1 MADAVIGT
9 DVDYRVTLWNPA
21 AERLYGYSAEEALGR
36 PARELATYE
45 NDTSRVRLE
54 AALDR
59 DGIAHVEFRARTKS
73 GAWRDVE
80 LIAMAVRDE
89 AGDPAGYLGIHRDV
103 SARKRADPEH
113 RRLAAV
119 VQASPD
125 FIGVS
130 DLEGWPLFLNEAGQ
144 RLAGLDGMEEVRAHH
159 IAEFFAPEVRAAL
172 RDELLP
178 RLLAQG
184 REAWELDFLNLRTAE
199 RIPVSWDA
207 FRIDDPDTGEPLAI
221 ATITRDLRERRR
233 AQQEIDGYRRR
244 IDTVFASIS
253 DAFYALDRDFRFSYL
268 NDRAVQVLGDL
279 LGEPLSREDFLGN
292 EVFAMFPHIVGTAIE
307 RNFRLALAE
316 RCT

>member
-9 DVDYRVTLWNPA
+9 DSHHRVAQWNPA
-21 AERLYGYSAEEALGR
+21 AERLYGYSAEEAMGR
-36 PARELATYE
+36 PDRELVTHVDDA
-45 NDTSRVRLE
+45 SRLRLE

-73 GAWRDVE
+73 GVWRDVE
-80 LIAMAVRDE
+80 LIAQAVRDG
-89 AGDPAGYLGIHRDV
+89 AGDPVGYLGIHRDV
-103 SARKRADPEH
+103 SARKRAELEH
-113 RRLAAV
+113 RRLSAV
-119 VQASPD
+119 IQASPD

-130 DLEGWPLFLNEAGQ
+130 DLEGRPLFLNEAGQ
-144 RLAGLDGMEEVRAHH
+144 RLAGLNGMDEVRAHH
-159 IAEFFAPEVRAAL
+159 IADFFAPEVRAAL

-178 RLLAQG
+178 RLLAHG
-184 REAWELDFLNLRTAE
+184 REAWELDFVNLRTGE
-199 RIPVSWDA
+199 RIPVLWDA
-207 FRIDDPDTGEPLAI
+207 FRIDDPDTGEPLAL
-221 ATITRDLRERRR
+221 ATISRDLRERRR
-233 AQQEIDGYRRR
+233 AQQEIDDYRSR
-244 IDTVFASIS
+244 IDTVFASIT